1 MVGHGLGKVRRP
13 VPVYIGLLVRK
24 AAPTSLRC
32 LLRRSNSIMVV
43 FRSHSWSLVLNDVS
57 GRPVKKKSILESRS
71 WSHSFVAP
79 RRKRAHPSATPT
91 LTAAMSGRLRRI
103 EVRSQCSREVNE
115 FVIFGSTD
123 LPTGR
128 SPRRPTRVVCQLM

>member
-1 MVGHGLGKVRRP
+1 MVGHGLGKVIRP
-13 VPVYIGLLVRK
+13 VPVYIVISSRSGTYVITLFP
-24 AAPTSLRC
+24 A
-32 LLRRSNSIMVV
+32 RSNSIMVV
-43 FRSHSWSLVLNDVS
+43 FRSHSRSLVLNDVS

-71 WSHSFVAP
+71 WSHPFVAP
-79 RRKRAHPSATPT
+79 RRKRAHPSATLT

-115 FVIFGSTD
+115 FVIFRSTD